1 MKTRSMCEIYEV
13 GTPNSFS
20 LFALFSQ
27 IDDPLTFEEA
37 IEEYVWAQAMDE
49 EIECIEKNQIWDWLM
64 YHNIKMSLA
73 SNGFIRTSKM
83 LMEMCRS
90 TRRYYL

>member
-1 MKTRSMCEIYEV
+1 MKTRSLHEIYEF

-37 IEEYVWAQAMDE
+37 IEEDVWEQAMDE
-49 EIECIEKNQIWDWLM
+49 EIECIEKTIHGNWLM
-64 YHNIKMSLA
+64 YQKIKM
-73 SNGFIRTSKM
+73 
-83 LMEMCRS
+83 
-90 TRRYYL
+90 

>member
-1 MKTRSMCEIYEV
+1 MKTRSLREIYES

-37 IEEYVWAQAMDE
+37 VEEEVWAQAMDE
-49 EIECIEKNQIWDWLM
+49 EI
-64 YHNIKMSLA
+64 
-73 SNGFIRTSKM
+73 
-83 LMEMCRS
+83 
-90 TRRYYL
+90 